1 MILDI
6 GMEPMK
12 IFQHFSV
19 VGFCNTYL
27 IGPNDGGAAIL
38 IDPGHVDTELIE
50 LIEGHRYT
58 IDHVLI
64 THRHDA
70 HVQGLGTLLKIYSP
84 EVHAAAASIYD
95 YQVTEVTDNQTLNLC
110 GFDVDAIHVPGHSLD
125 SMVFRIQRALF
136 TGDVIMSGRIGST
149 PGIMEREL
157 LRKAIRKRILSLDE
171 NLLLFPG
178 HGPPST
184 LKIEKMFN
192 PELLEI
198 IAGTAEIIQ

>member
-1 MILDI
+1 LS
-6 GMEPMK
+6 MK

-27 IGPNDGGAAIL
+27 IGQDGGGPAIL
-38 IDPGHVDTELIE
+38 IDPGHVDVELIE
-50 LIEGHRYT
+50 LIEEHHYT

-70 HVQGLGTLLKIYSP
+70 HVQGLGTLLKIYTP

-95 YQVTEVTDNQTLNLC
+95 YHVSEVTDNQTLHLC
-110 GFDVDAIHVPGHSLD
+110 GFEIDAIHIPGHSLD
-125 SMVFRIQRALF
+125 SMVFKLDRALF

-149 PGIMEREL
+149 SDIMEREL
-157 LRKAIRKRILSLDE
+157 LRKAIRKRLLSLDE

-178 HGPPST
+178 HGAPST

-198 IAGTAEIIQ
+198 IAATAELIM

>member
-1 MILDI
+1 
-6 GMEPMK
+6 MK

-27 IGPNDGGAAIL
+27 IGPDNGGSAIL
-38 IDPGHVDTELIE
+38 IDPGHVDVELIE
-50 LIEGHRYT
+50 MIEEHHYT

-70 HVQGLGTLLKIYSP
+70 HVKGLGTLLKVYQP
-84 EVHAAAASIYD
+84 EVYAAAASIYD
-95 YQVTEVTDNQTLNLC
+95 YEVTEISDNQTLRLSE
-110 GFDVDAIHVPGHSLD
+110 FEVDAIHVPGHSLD

-136 TGDVIMSGRIGST
+136 TGDVLMSGRIGST

-178 HGPPST
+178 HGTPST

-198 IAGTAEIIQ
+198 IEGSSEVVR